1 MDIERMCANAR
12 ERRCSRRASTPVS
25 HRVPPCDKLLE
36 RDVLVFILVE
46 SRENVVREKMVLHG
60 PDFVCELLR
69 DFRVSEAHLFALLYP
84 NALSQLHEPL
94 VFEGLKQHLR
104 RPRARNA
111 SANKGIGR

>member
-1 MDIERMCANAR
+1 MKSINSKGIKAAIT
-12 ERRCSRRASTPVS
+12 AVS
-25 HRVPPCDKLLE
+25 GYLPSE
-36 RDVLVFILVE
+36 VLSNSDL
-46 SRENVVREKMVLHG
+46 EKMVLHG

-104 RPRARNA
+104 RPRARNT